1 LCLLFLA
8 TTFQGDRLTGW
19 VQQTIP
25 RPDLAVRDLQFL
37 DSLTGFMVST
47 KPAVDTAFIFK
58 TTDGGNNWSTT
69 YFDSLYLISMDF
81 VDKNVGYCGGA
92 KVGSGIL
99 KKTTDGG
106 NNWFT
111 VTSIPFTMFDDIE
124 FVNKDTG
131 WICFKSV
138 VEGALWRT
146 TNGGVSWQM
155 QLDYNYAPSKIFF
168 VNSSTGWV
176 IGNSG
181 DNLYKTTNCGVNWFL
196 LPNLGNN
203 LEDVFFTTIDTGYV
217 TGGGGNGMMK
227 TINGGN
233 NWIAVNTPGITTG
246 TKLFFINSKTG
257 WAGSGIYKI
266 FASRDGFN
274 WGIQTS
280 PRYSNYNVSF
290 VDSLK
295 GWAGSSGLVHT
306 TDGGGPI
313 VNANQIGT
321 EVPEEYMLFQNYP
334 NPFNSISKIKYQISK
349 FANIKIVIFDVSGR
363 EISILVNQRQS
374 PGTYENNF
382 DAGKLSSGIYFYSL
396 FADWKRIDTKK
407 MVLIK

>member
-1 LCLLFLA
+1 MKKLILLELCLLFLA

-69 YFDSLYLISMDF
+69 FFDSLYLISMDF

-181 DNLYKTTNCGVNWFL
+181 QNLYKTTNSGQNWVVQYGFSNSITDVHFL
-196 LPNLGNN
+196 N
-203 LEDVFFTTIDTGYV
+203 TDTGYII
-217 TGGGGNGMMK
+217 GGIGNGLIK
-227 TINGGN
+227 STNKGD
-233 NWIAVNTPGITTG
+233 NWIECNSLPIYPNARI
-246 TKLFFINSKTG
+246 FFINNHRG
-257 WAGSGIYKI
+257 WVGNRPNNIVSTY
-266 FASRDGFN
+266 DGN
-274 WGIQTS
+274 DWGHQYSPLFTS
-280 PRYSNYNVSF
+280 YNVSF
-290 VDSLK
+290 VDTLH
-295 GWAGSSGLVHT
+295 GWAGYSGLVHT
-306 TDGGGPI
+306 TDGDRKS
-313 VNANQIGT
+313 V
-321 EVPEEYMLFQNYP
+321 V
-334 NPFNSISKIKYQISK
+334 
-349 FANIKIVIFDVSGR
+349 
-363 EISILVNQRQS
+363 
-374 PGTYENNF
+374 
-382 DAGKLSSGIYFYSL
+382 
-396 FADWKRIDTKK
+396 
-407 MVLIK
+407 